1 MQAPLARVA
10 TRAPPDYHE
19 RMLAAAPIADNQ
31 PPPLI
36 GCRQLAVGYAG
47 KAMLPP
53 IELAVRQGEL
63 WAVLGPNGSGKSTV
77 LRTMLGILPPVSGRL
92 ERTAAAMGYVPQRS
106 GIDPAIPAR
115 VIDMVRAGVE
125 RNWSF
130 LLPHWTFRQ
139 AAAIDDAL
147 GDTHIRELVREPWT
161 HLSEGQK
168 QRVLMAQALAGNPQ
182 LLVLD
187 EPTSAM
193 DVHAERAIFALLD
206 ELRRRRQLGVV
217 VVGHNLAV
225 LARFATHALF
235 VDKDQ
240 GAVVAGPARDVV
252 ASAPFVDRFG
262 AGVAAHLRGA
272 DAA

>member
-1 MQAPLARVA
+1 MTTQ
-10 TRAPPDYHE
+10 T
-19 RMLAAAPIADNQ
+19 AAPVHDEA
-31 PPPLI
+31 PALVS
-36 GCRQLAVGYAG
+36 CAALAVGYAG

-53 IELAVRQGEL
+53 VTLQVRPRQL
-63 WAVLGPNGSGKSTV
+63 WAVFGPNGSGKSTV
-77 LRTMLGILPPVSGRL
+77 LKTVLGLLPPVAG
-92 ERTAAAMGYVPQRS
+92 EFACTASSLGYVPQRS
-106 GIDPAIPAR
+106 EIDPAIPAR

-125 RNWSF
+125 RKWSF
-130 LLPHWTFRQ
+130 LDPSWTWKNR
-139 AAAIDDAL
+139 AAIDDAL
-147 GDTHIRELVREPWT
+147 GDTHIRALVREPWT

-206 ELRRRRQLGVV
+206 DLRRRRDLGVM
-217 VVGHNLAV
+217 VVGHNLGV

-240 GAVVAGPARDVV
+240 AAVDAGLVRDVV
-252 ASAPFVDRFG
+252 RGSAFVERFG
-262 AGVAAHLRGA
+262 RGVAEHLGA
-272 DAA
+272 SDAT